1 VSRSRRATVPD
12 LASARRLGRFPGKI
26 RNQSSFPDEGNA
38 ELGKFHDRVLANFD
52 LTLNIFMTP
61 DRLLARKLLREKSDM
76 QDLERLLMENHFAW
90 VSEGRAVPIESSSLH
105 LDILCDLKRI
115 DSHLTSV
122 AYPILERLGEL
133 RKVGWLAPMR
143 SPIGLKKIPAWP

>member
-1 VSRSRRATVPD
+1 M
-12 LASARRLGRFPGKI
+12 LF
-26 RNQSSFPDEGNA
+26 
-38 ELGKFHDRVLANFD
+38 NFD
-52 LTLNIFMTP
+52 LALNIFMTP

-76 QDLERLLMENHFAW
+76 RDLERLLMENHFAR
-90 VSEGRAVPIESSSLH
+90 VSEGRAMSIEFSCLH

-133 RKVGWLAPMR
+133 TESRLVGAGAATDR
-143 SPIGLKKIPAWP
+143 A